1 MKKSL
6 QVILSILFGGAILYW
21 YLSGFTQEEL
31 AEIWYNIKQVK
42 IKWLIFSLIM
52 GLLSHIIRAYRWN
65 YLLETM
71 NYHPKKINLILTV
84 GVSYLLNL
92 VVPRA
97 GEVARAG
104 SLAKYEEDISFDKA
118 FGTIVAERIADV
130 VFLIF
135 FILMALLLQFDFIYK
150 MIEPKLPKNPLLLSM
165 EILTLIAL
173 FFVLFKLIGRSRHP
187 LVLKIRGFIS
197 GLLHGMSSILK
208 MPNKWW
214 FILQTA
220 LIWALYVGMFWVVLP
235 AFPETSH
242 LGFEAVL
249 VGFIAGSIAMV
260 ISNGGFGVYPVFVAA
275 ALSLY
280 GVSKA
285 TGTAFGLL
293 MWTTQTLL
301 VILFG
306 LICLFLLP
314 IVNKKSGAVAGSSYS
329 K

>member
-1 MKKSL
+1 
-6 QVILSILFGGAILYW
+6 
-21 YLSGFTQEEL
+21 
-31 AEIWYNIKQVK
+31 
-42 IKWLIFSLIM
+42 M

-65 YLLETM
+65 YLLETLD
-71 NYHPKKINLILTV
+71 YHPRKINLILTV
-84 GVSYLLNL
+84 GLSYLLNL

-104 SLAKYEEDISFDKA
+104 SLAKYEKDISFDKA

-130 VFLIF
+130 LFLIF
-135 FILMALLLQFDFIYK
+135 FILLALILQFDFIYK
-150 MIEPKLPKNPLLLSM
+150 IIAPKLPDNPLWLAV
-165 EILTLIAL
+165 EILIFIVIFYVIFLQL
-173 FFVLFKLIGRSRHP
+173 KKSRSP
-187 LVLKIRGFIS
+187 FIIKIRGFIS

-220 LIWALYVGMFWVVLP
+220 LIWALYLAMFWVVLP

-242 LGFEAVL
+242 LGFEAVII
-249 VGFIAGSIAMV
+249 GFVAGSIAMV

-314 IVNKKSGAVAGSSYS
+314 VVNKKSGHEAGSLIQ
-329 K
+329 